1 MAPNDTWDDGGF
13 DDKDGFMDD
22 AGASSAAPVPAPDQA
37 VPPTPEPAP
46 KRIVITEPLPTPP
59 PPVEEK
65 KRGAGYWTL
74 VIAGLVLFV
83 ALGGYG
89 LYWIFGRPTVEDELF
104 IADEGEPSA
113 IVHDQPTSV
122 PPSPST
128 AIDTPLVTRNER
140 MTDSAA
146 PVVASRPEQ
155 QPKHSKPEPTPRSAP
170 ETSLPTT
177 PAPSKNQPLFVVQVF
192 SSPSRD
198 DADEWLQ
205 MLKEKS
211 IADGYITEQQIKG
224 KSWFRVRFGQYG
236 NREDAEAA
244 AIRFGF
250 RQPWIARIR

>member
-1 MAPNDTWDDGGF
+1 MAQNDTWDDGGF

-37 VPPTPEPAP
+37 AVPPTPEPAP
-46 KRIVITEPLPTPP
+46 KRIVITEPAPPIPP

-89 LYWIFGRPTVEDELF
+89 LYWLFGRPTVEDELF

-113 IVHDQPTSV
+113 IVHDTPAST
-122 PPSPST
+122 PPT
-128 AIDTPLVTRNER
+128 AIDTPLVTRNEG
-140 MTDSAA
+140 MTDSAVPA
-146 PVVASRPEQ
+146 PVTRSEQ
-155 QPKHSKPEPTPRSAP
+155 QPNHSKPAPTPRKAP

-211 IADGYITEQQIKG
+211 ISDGYIAEQQIKG
-224 KSWFRVRFGQYG
+224 KAWFRVRFGQFG